1 MDDNTQSILLER
13 YLLALQ
19 ANPFALP
26 PPELDPELAKMAQ
39 RLSAYSRTS
48 AKKSAKKRIWEDVMT
63 QFDAQENPIHPIR
76 KEKTRML
83 ATRTLPQ
90 AKSSSSS
97 SWMWVAVATIILV
110 LGVAVAFV
118 SNQRPTPPQFGSGIN
133 LAQTGV
139 PSPIPASAT
148 PLVDSPIEGY
158 IPVVTVYVPISWGM
172 EIQADMLTITYW
184 SADRVP
190 SGSYQRIE
198 DVVGRVAT
206 TDIPRF
212 LPLLGVMTVDGTLAM
227 TGIPHYGTVPPYDM
241 VVTATPV
248 MMDIQATPTATV
260 AASATF
266 SPTPASTALPT
277 FTPSATFTP
286 TARP

>member
-1 MDDNTQSILLER
+1 PV
-13 YLLALQ
+13 A
-19 ANPFALP
+19 P
-26 PPELDPELAKMAQ
+26 PPSELDPELARMAQ
-39 RLSAYSRTS
+39 RLSAYSHTS
-48 AKKSAKKRIWEDVMT
+48 AKKSAKKRIWEDVIT
-63 QFDAQENPIHPIR
+63 QFEAQENPNRPIR

-90 AKSSSSS
+90 KKSSSS

-118 SNQRPTPPQFGSGIN
+118 SNQRPTPPQFGAGIN
-133 LAQTGV
+133 LAQTGI
-139 PSPIPASAT
+139 PSPIVPTPLPSAT

-198 DVVGRVAT
+198 DVVGRIAT
-206 TDIPRF
+206 TDIQRF
-212 LPLLGVMTVDGTLAM
+212 LPLINVMTVDGTLAM
-227 TGIPHYGTVPPYDM
+227 TGIPHYGTVPPYNM
-241 VVTATPV
+241 GATPTPLL
-248 MMDIQATPTATV
+248 MDIQATPMVT
-260 AASATF
+260 ASATF
-266 SPTPASTALPT
+266 SPTPASTLLPT
-277 FTPSATFTP
+277 FTPSPTFTP